1 MKKLISFLF
10 FITLIMLSMLSIDTE
25 AKQPVKSEII
35 LKHLMLEI
43 GNATE
48 GDNQAKAIFT
58 I

>member
-1 MKKLISFLF
+1 
-10 FITLIMLSMLSIDTE
+10 MLSIDTE

-48 GDNQAKAIFT
+48 DDNQAKAIFT